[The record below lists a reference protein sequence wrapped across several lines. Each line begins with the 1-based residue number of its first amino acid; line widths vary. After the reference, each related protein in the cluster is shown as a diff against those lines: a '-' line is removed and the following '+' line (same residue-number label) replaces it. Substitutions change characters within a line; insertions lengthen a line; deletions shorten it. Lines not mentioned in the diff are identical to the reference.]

1 LRLYHA
7 IVTNLKIVG
16 SLFFCYSESVKEV
29 NFPYG
34 KAIKILRSEAELTRK
49 ELAEKSGVSYSY
61 LAEIESGK
69 KKPSS
74 DILSR
79 IARGLGVRPSTFFSI
94 LEEMAEGV
102 PITPL
107 QIAESK
113 SAYFTPPAFP
123 SNPSAL
129 SKRRRKL
136 LEEICSELNDLDEK
150 TLEILAQ
157 LIKKL
162 KTRS

>member
-1 LRLYHA
+1 M
-7 IVTNLKIVG
+7 
-16 SLFFCYSESVKEV
+16 KEA

-49 ELAEKSGVSYSY
+49 ELAEKAGVSYSY

-74 DILSR
+74 EVLSK
-79 IARGLGVRPSTFFSI
+79 IARGLGVRPSTLFSI

-113 SAYFTPPAFP
+113 SAYFIPPAFP

-136 LEEICSELNDLDEK
+136 LEDICSDLNSLDEK
-150 TLEILAQ
+150 TLEILSQ

>member
-1 LRLYHA
+1 M
-7 IVTNLKIVG
+7 
-16 SLFFCYSESVKEV
+16 KEI

-49 ELAEKSGVSYSY
+49 ELAERAGVSYSY

-74 DILSR
+74 DILSK
-79 IARGLGVRPSTFFSI
+79 IARGLGLRSSAFFSI
-94 LEEMAEGV
+94 LEEMAEGL

-107 QIAESK
+107 KIAESK
-113 SAYFTPPAFP
+113 QVYSAPLFAPY
-123 SNPSAL
+123 NPSSL
-129 SKRRRKL
+129 SKRRREL
-136 LEEICSELNDLDEK
+136 LEKISSELNDLDEES
-150 TLEILAQ
+150 LEIIAR

-162 KTRS
+162 KTQF